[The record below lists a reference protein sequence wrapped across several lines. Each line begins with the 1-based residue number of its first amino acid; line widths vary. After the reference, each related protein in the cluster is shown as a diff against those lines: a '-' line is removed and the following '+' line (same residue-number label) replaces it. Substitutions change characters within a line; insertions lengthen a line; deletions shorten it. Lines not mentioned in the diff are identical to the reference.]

1 MDIKS
6 FIKKYGMLCI
16 VAMIFT
22 AAIIYF
28 AVDSSKDVIRGQKVD
43 GKDVVVSMDGYNLTA
58 DDLYDKLL
66 DSSYG
71 SYVVYMHYVRLV
83 ANASVETTDTLKAYA
98 EAAAESLLSTYESYG
113 EAALNEAL
121 RSAGLHSK
129 DELVDYYLTY
139 YKLDELVSKYEEEH
153 KEDLF
158 KPFFEEKKPRRVSHI
173 LVKCEDSA
181 NPTAEEKNKMAEV
194 DKALASGK
202 SFAEVA
208 KDYSDDGSASDGG
221 DLGYVDADTSFVT
234 EFLNASLE
242 LKTNE
247 MSEWVKTQ
255 YGYHLILVTES
266 DYEKM
271 QADEDAMA
279 AMSNYYPYLELTV
292 VKDIA
297 KDLDIKFE
305 DERIE
310 ELLNDFFTSYL
321 GKEEE

>member
-1 MDIKS
+1 MNIKS
-6 FIKKYGMLCI
+6 FIKKYGILCI

-22 AAIIYF
+22 VAIIYF
-28 AVDSSKDVIRGQKVD
+28 AVDSSKDVIRGKTVD

-98 EAAAESLLSTYESYG
+98 ESAAESLLSQYESYG
-113 EAALNEAL
+113 EDALNEAL

-129 DELVDYYLTY
+129 DELTDYYLTY
-139 YKLDELVSKYEEEH
+139 YKLDKLVTSYEEEH
-153 KEDLF
+153 KDDLF
-158 KPFFEEKKPRRVSHI
+158 KPFFEEKKPRHVSHI

-181 NPTAEEKNKMAEV
+181 NPTAEEKAKMAEV
-194 DKALASGK
+194 DAALAGGK
-202 SFAEVA
+202 TFAEVA

-221 DLGYVDADTSFVT
+221 NLGYVDADTSFVT
-234 EFLNASLE
+234 EFLETSLK

-255 YGYHLILVTES
+255 YGYHLILVTAS
-266 DYEKM
+266 DYDTMK
-271 QADEDAMA
+271 ADDDAIA
-279 AMSNYYPYLELTV
+279 AMGNYYPYLELTV
-292 VKDIA
+292 VKEA
-297 KDLDIKFE
+297 AENLDITFE

-310 ELLNDFFTSYL
+310 ELLNDFFASYL